1 MSRYISATR
10 KITVTDQQ
18 GESYTL
24 EFKLPSQSRLRAI
37 RKNCLGPDG
46 SLDHDAFGGKM
57 FAETVEL
64 FINAE
69 GAAASFDGGH
79 ENDFAICS
87 AMPEEHIRKVKE
99 FYQRNQLEFCE
110 RAEGWKAV
118 FITLFPDVFESG
130 ALAFWKNGNA
140 AGGVEGKS

>member
-1 MSRYISATR
+1 MSRHISATR
-10 KITVTDQQ
+10 KIAVTDKQ

-24 EFKLPSQSRLRAI
+24 EFKLPSQSKLRAI
-37 RKNCLGPDG
+37 RKDCLGANG

-64 FINAE
+64 LLDAE
-69 GAAASFDGGH
+69 GAAASFDGSPA
-79 ENDFAICS
+79 NDFPVCS
-87 AMPEEHIRKVKE
+87 AMPEEHIGKVKE

-130 ALAFWKNGNA
+130 ALAFWKNGSA